1 MCVHVFLGRAP
12 GRPTGSEHSSA
23 QTLPSTPSGG
33 YGMQRR
39 RMGAVAKALRT
50 CTGVDSTQEGLQQ
63 SRGRALISYR
73 VLQRLNP
80 LCACARGKLHA
91 HGCCAFARTG
101 DSSVSRR
108 TTCAISS
115 SSVSKKGTFFHET
128 GERMRTQ
135 SCTCAGVHTC
145 THTHTPHVCA
155 CPLYLPAR
163 TPKHRLAARRRHNLC
178 TC

>member
-1 MCVHVFLGRAP
+1 MRVRVCAFSYNYVMCVQVFLGRAP

-23 QTLPSTPSGG
+23 QTCRAHRQVAMECTA
-33 YGMQRR
+33 
-39 RMGAVAKALRT
+39 GAWGVLLRL
-50 CTGVDSTQEGLQQ
+50 C
-63 SRGRALISYR
+63 GRAQEST
-73 VLQRLNP
+73 
-80 LCACARGKLHA
+80 CACARGKMHA

-115 SSVSKKGTFFHET
+115 SSVSQEGTFFHEM

-145 THTHTPHVCA
+145 TNTHTHTPRVCA